1 MLKKLYLDNGYI
13 NFDWIVQKNYPFT
26 FLVGAKSIGKTY
38 NALLYAIE
46 HNIKFIYMRRTQ
58 TQLDAIKDE
67 EDSPLKAIN
76 IKTKYNIQPKPIN
89 KSLIGFYHA
98 EFNEEEQK
106 DVIHGK
112 LIGYGIALS
121 TFQNISSVGFN
132 DVDLLIYDEFIPMRH
147 ERSIKDESMVF
158 FKLLDNI
165 SRNRELEGRKH
176 LIVWCLANPDRLDNA
191 LFLELG
197 LTDIA
202 RKHKSEIYTNDEMGV
217 LLIQPLNS
225 PISEKKKETTL
236 YKLTKNT
243 KYYKLA
249 IENKFDVDDSLIRSL
264 NLEQFNLICM
274 LDVLCFY
281 KHKSENIY
289 YVTKHIRG
297 ECKNK
302 YLNNTK
308 DIKAFKNKYSYILK
322 ALYKNKLYFENYE
335 CLSIYMNNVKI

>member
-121 TFQNISSVGFN
+121 TFQNISSDVICVN
-132 DVDLLIYDEFIPMRH
+132 DLF
-147 ERSIKDESMVF
+147 SVF
-158 FKLLDNI
+158 YISSSFKFPN
-165 SRNRELEGRKH
+165 
-176 LIVWCLANPDRLDNA
+176 
-191 LFLELG
+191 
-197 LTDIA
+197 
-202 RKHKSEIYTNDEMGV
+202 YT
-217 LLIQPLNS
+217 
-225 PISEKKKETTL
+225 
-236 YKLTKNT
+236 Y
-243 KYYKLA
+243 
-249 IENKFDVDDSLIRSL
+249 
-264 NLEQFNLICM
+264 
-274 LDVLCFY
+274 
-281 KHKSENIY
+281 
-289 YVTKHIRG
+289 
-297 ECKNK
+297 
-302 YLNNTK
+302 
-308 DIKAFKNKYSYILK
+308 
-322 ALYKNKLYFENYE
+322 
-335 CLSIYMNNVKI
+335 